1 MSVLSDSIEL
11 FIKEMMEQSN
21 EVALQRN
28 ELAQYFACA
37 PSQINYVLATRFT
50 PDRGYIIVSRRG
62 GGGYIRVMRVDM
74 DRDDVLSDL
83 ISNRI
88 GAQLSKRDAEGII
101 TRLESQNIINQREA
115 TLLLAATG
123 DLGLPAAGL
132 QDRARATAM
141 KNIIMT
147 LISEG

>member
-1 MSVLSDSIEL
+1 MSVLSDSIER
-11 FIKEMMEQSN
+11 FIKEMMEQSD
-21 EVALQRN
+21 EIALQRN

-62 GGGYIRVMRVDM
+62 GGGYIRVIRVDM
-74 DRDDVLSDL
+74 TRNAILNDL

-88 GAQLSKRDAEGII
+88 GEQLSRREAEGMIA
-101 TRLESQNIINQREA
+101 RLENENIINHREA
-115 TLLLAATG
+115 VLLLAAIG

>member
-74 DRDDVLSDL
+74 TRNAILNDL

-88 GAQLSKRDAEGII
+88 GTQLTKREAEGII
-101 TRLESQNIINQREA
+101 ARLESEDIINHREA
-115 TLLLAATG
+115 LLLITATG

-132 QDRARATAM
+132 QERARATIM